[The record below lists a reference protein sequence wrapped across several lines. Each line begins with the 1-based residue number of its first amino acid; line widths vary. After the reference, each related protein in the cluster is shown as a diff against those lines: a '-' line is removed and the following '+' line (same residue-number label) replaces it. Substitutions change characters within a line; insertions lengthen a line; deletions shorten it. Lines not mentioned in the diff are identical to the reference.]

1 MSETARTARLF
12 RNGRN
17 QAVRIPR
24 EMEFAQSAVL
34 VSRRGEEVILSA
46 RPRDWSG
53 LLNSG
58 VVASSDFMRGVSWGR
73 S

>member
-1 MSETARTARLF
+1 MATKVVRIF
-12 RNGRN
+12 HNGRN
-17 QAVRIPR
+17 QAIRIPR
-24 EMEFAQSAVL
+24 EFSLATDAVR
-34 VSRRGEEVILSA
+34 VTRRGDEIILSA

-58 VVASSDFMRGVSWGR
+58 VVASSEFMRGVSWGR